1 MACTFVT
8 PIRLVISD
16 IDGTFVRSD
25 KTLSDQVVAAARRV
39 IGAGARMTLI
49 SARPPSGIGWIAKR
63 VGLDCALGA
72 FNGGTIFRTD
82 GTVLAAYHMVPEVA
96 KMTLDLIDVP
106 CVTPWLFADA
116 KWYAKTLEGQHVPRE
131 IKSAGVNPIIVG
143 DFGALLARVDKI
155 VAVSDDHERLA
166 AIASIVADALGSR
179 ATVSRSQ
186 PYYLDI
192 TAPRANKGD
201 GVIALAETFTV
212 PLDQVAVLGDQNND
226 LPMFAVA
233 GLSVAMGQAP
243 INVRLAADHVAQ
255 SNDDDGVADAIN
267 HIILPRIVNP
277 EKVAS

>member
-1 MACTFVT
+1 M

-39 IGAGARMTLI
+39 ISAGARMTLI

-72 FNGGTIFRTD
+72 FNGGTIFRAD
-82 GTVLAAYHMVPEVA
+82 GTVIVAHRVAPEVA
-96 KMTLDLIDVP
+96 KMTLDLIDKP
-106 CVTPWLFADA
+106 CVTPWLFADD
-116 KWYAKTLEGQHVPRE
+116 KWYAKTLEGHHVPRE
-131 IKSAGVNPIIVG
+131 IKSAGVDPIIVR

-155 VAVSDDHERLA
+155 VAVSDDHEPLA
-166 AIASIVADALGSR
+166 AIAGIVADALGPR

-201 GVIALAETFTV
+201 GIIALAETFSV

-243 INVRLAADHVAQ
+243 INVRLAANHVAQ
-255 SNDDDGVADAIN
+255 SNDDDGAADAIN
-267 HIILPRIVNP
+267 RIIMPRICNA
-277 EKVAS
+277 ERITS